1 MRKDTINLTLIAIC
15 VTVVFSICWVDLYLL
30 KKYFPQDDN
39 QEKIEVLEKENHS
52 LKDKLF
58 DCQIREKVHL

>member
-1 MRKDTINLTLIAIC
+1 MKKDIIHILLITMGI
-15 VTVVFSICWVDLYLL
+15 VVGLSFCWIDFYLL

-39 QEKIEVLEKENHS
+39 QEKIEVLEKENIS

-58 DCQIREKVHL
+58 DCQMREKVHL

>member
-15 VTVVFSICWVDLYLL
+15 VTVVFSICWIDLYLL

-39 QEKIEVLEKENHS
+39 QEKIEQLKEEIFNLH
-52 LKDKLF
+52 DKLR

>member
-15 VTVVFSICWVDLYLL
+15 VTVVFSICWIDLYLL

-39 QEKIEVLEKENHS
+39 QEKIEQLKEEIFNLH
-52 LKDKLF
+52 DKLR
-58 DCQIREKVHL
+58 DCQMREKVHL